1 MEVLHFYLKRIQIL
15 KAINRTRLSSFMS
28 EKTSDHNNRY
38 NCRACNSNDIKEFKF
53 KHFTFK
59 TKNHDWKSFICFKCG
74 AVSEFNL
81 QNKKTDYVG
90 GGYRKNETLL
100 NLDLL
105 DKKVLPPINSWSIIT
120 FARWKK
126 IYEILKFHTNLF
138 SDKFKMLDY
147 GGYNGFLPFALNQK
161 QKIESTVADFDET
174 GLKMASHLGS
184 SAINLKNENIK
195 DKDFKLIT
203 LVHVLEHLEEPKKI
217 FQKLTDHLSE
227 GGYIYIEVPN
237 LYSFPLGDKS
247 HLISYTHY
255 SLANFFLD
263 SKMKIID
270 FGFTRTPHE
279 SIKFDYYYN
288 NKEENL
294 YILGKKSNETTNLK
308 IPKAIIPKNINS
320 FKYRIQL
327 SYAKIMLFTISKNLF
342 KLFVRYLRTFLLFL
356 IYGLIELI
364 TLKLFKR
371 SFLNKFKKNN

>member
-1 MEVLHFYLKRIQIL
+1 
-15 KAINRTRLSSFMS
+15 MS
-28 EKTSDHNNRY
+28 EKTSDLNNKKY

-59 TKNHDWKSFICFKCG
+59 TKNYDWKSFICFKCG

-81 QNKKTDYVG
+81 QNKKTDYIG

-100 NLDLL
+100 NSDLL

-126 IYEILKFHTNLF
+126 IYEILKLNTNLF

-161 QKIESTVADFDET
+161 QKIDSTVADFDET
-174 GLKMASHLGS
+174 GLKMANHLGS
-184 SAINLKNENIK
+184 TAINLKNESIK
-195 DKDFKLIT
+195 DNDFKLIT

-217 FQKLTDHLSE
+217 FQKLTSHLSK

-263 SKMKIID
+263 SKIKIID
-270 FGFTRTPHE
+270 FGFTQTPHE
-279 SIKFDYYYN
+279 SIKFEYYYN

-294 YILGKKSNETTNLK
+294 YILGKKSDETSNLK
-308 IPKAIIPKNINS
+308 IPTALIPKNINS
-320 FKYRIQL
+320 FKYKIQL
-327 SYAKIMLFTISKNLF
+327 SYAKIMLFYISKNLF
-342 KLFVRYLRTFLLFL
+342 KLFLRYLRTFLLFL
-356 IYGLIELI
+356 IYGLIEVI